1 MFGDK
6 PMLGNCIRAVDHK
19 GRIYLP
25 KFCNAEKDDNL
36 VIQRIDNHFAL
47 FNLSHIEEEIEKAR
61 NLKDLKKVDLIV
73 SSIVDLVKVD
83 KVNRINLKRKYISSD
98 QVFLQGNLTN
108 VLLFPTME
116 DYNQYVLRNK

>member
-6 PMLGNCIRAVDHK
+6 PMLSNCIRAVDHK

-47 FNLSHIEEEIEKAR
+47 FNLSHIEEEIEKNR
-61 NLKDLKKVDLIV
+61 NLKNLKKVDLIV

-83 KVNRINLKRKYISSD
+83 KVNTINVRPKKKRIGRYEGATKAYKKAIITLAEGSKLDLS
-98 QVFLQGNLTN
+98 
-108 VLLFPTME
+108 
-116 DYNQYVLRNK
+116 